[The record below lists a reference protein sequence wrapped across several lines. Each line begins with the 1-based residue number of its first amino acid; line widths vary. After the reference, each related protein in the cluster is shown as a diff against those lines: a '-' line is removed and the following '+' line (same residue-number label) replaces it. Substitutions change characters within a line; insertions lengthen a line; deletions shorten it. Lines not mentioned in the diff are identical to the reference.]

1 MAITRIVGPN
11 GEPLE
16 NVFASSISPDGD
28 TLLLQRG
35 SSFDAAIYDV
45 NSGGFTLLPNA
56 VEGQQSPQFNYEGLS
71 SGNLLLLQAEFD
83 IPNPSFFD
91 PELAVVES
99 DGTVVRVLDP
109 PAGSRYFT
117 PQFLGEDQVAV
128 RVVPVGNAE
137 APPFDVEV
145 IDLATGAA
153 TGIDVGDGGDRGLDL
168 IDASADGGVLLI
180 SPDYSA
186 EKPRFLIYDAAA
198 EQVREVPVDLPNL
211 IDTLQLT
218 LDGAGLLAIEAGA
231 SNMVKLFDLT
241 TGALRFEA
249 ELPEK
254 TSGGSLAIDSTGRFV
269 AAGSQDS
276 GVEGGGRQ
284 VLSVFDLDD
293 GGEISIELGPLFPDA
308 RLVRNP
314 SPVAVREVDGAPVVT
329 LELDVVG
336 GRRLFDVGLDVLAV
350 PDQATTGGATVA
362 IDALANDVDFGDDG
376 LRLVAAG
383 PAGNGV
389 TSIDDRG
396 TTDPADDRLLYTP
409 DAGFAGTDH
418 FAYTVRDGGG
428 AVDEGEVLVLVTAPD
443 PEGFTVTTAKD
454 TVVDDGELS
463 LREAVLRANA
473 NPGADTITF
482 ADGLRGAT
490 IALQGREAGVDEGLV
505 VTDDLT
511 IDGDTLD
518 GGTGGITIGD
528 PTEPYRDVGGGYEYD
543 SGVQV
548 LRVEGAR
555 LGLEDLTITGGDTG
569 VYAADA
575 TLTATRSG
583 FEDIGA
589 FGSATG
595 IGARSSTVTLTDS
608 FISGLNGYYEPN
620 EFAISARDSDIAL
633 LRSQITGND
642 SYNGVTIGVSG
653 SLRVEES
660 LIADNDVGRYGSLVT
675 VQGDLTI
682 VNSTI
687 ANNFVDNDGGFGL
700 NSGVELLAGGTGTIT
715 NSTIAGNKFD
725 IFEVDGSSRTFALFV
740 EPGADLTLENSIV
753 LGNGSRSNP
762 SEIRDVG
769 GAIVSNGRNVF
780 SQETVEGTVATD
792 TTGSTIEDVF
802 ARINPNGA
810 GYGPQPDLADN
821 GGPTE
826 TLALLQSPTNPAIDA
841 AVAAD
846 APPVD
851 QRGFARDD
859 APDVGAFEAG
869 ADGGPGIPVLP
880 PLPELA
886 EKVPVDPARINGV
899 PLELLAP
906 SVDVTEPQTIAVF
919 PLSAEAEQ
927 ANALGY
933 VVYDEDDRIVAIKML
948 FDDIDAFIADAFVGN
963 KAFTFPIEEGQR
975 FNPFVV
981 ADGADLNPA
990 GLLDRDNDFVLLD
1003 RDGNLAGIADRRP
1016 QLFAQDDDGGL
1027 TRVEGELIFAADPKP
1042 GTPGVDPNPQGGVR
1056 ALSGYG
1062 EERNDLLIAFEDKPF
1077 DPDND
1082 FNDLVLEVD
1091 IPGFRGV
1098 PSDDAM
1104 V

>member
-1 MAITRIVGPN
+1 M
-11 GEPLE
+11 
-16 NVFASSISPDGD
+16 
-28 TLLLQRG
+28 LLL
-35 SSFDAAIYDV
+35 
-45 NSGGFTLLPNA
+45 
-56 VEGQQSPQFNYEGLS
+56 E
-71 SGNLLLLQAEFD
+71 AEFD

-153 TGIDVGDGGDRGLDL
+153 TGIDVGDGGDRGLGL

-186 EKPRFLIYDAAA
+186 EKSRFLIYDAAA
-198 EQVREVPVDLPNL
+198 EQVREVPVDLPNVL
-211 IDTLQLT
+211 STLQLT
-218 LDGAGLLAIEAGA
+218 PDGTGLLGITAEPSDTIELYDTVG
-231 SNMVKLFDLT
+231 LYDLT

-249 ELPEK
+249 ELPEE

-269 AAGSQDS
+269 AAGSQGTS
-276 GVEGGGRQ
+276 VEGGGGRR

-293 GGEISIELGPLFPDA
+293 GGETSIELGPLFLDA
-308 RLVRNP
+308 RQVQNP

-329 LELDVVG
+329 LELDVAG

-350 PDQATTGGATVA
+350 PDRATTGAATVA

-409 DAGFAGTDH
+409 DAGFAGTDR

-428 AVDEGEVLVLVTAPD
+428 TVDEGEVLVLVTAPD
-443 PEGFTVTTAKD
+443 PEGFTVTTTEDA
-454 TVVDDGELS
+454 VVDNGELS

-511 IDGDTLD
+511 IDGDPLD

-543 SGVQV
+543 GGVQV

-555 LGLEDLTITGGDTG
+555 LRLEDLTITGGDTG

-620 EFAISARDSDIAL
+620 EFAISARDSNIAL
-633 LRSQITGND
+633 LRSQVTDNG

-653 SLRVEES
+653 SLRVEQS

-675 VQGDLTI
+675 VRGDLTI

-700 NSGVELLAGGTGTIT
+700 NSGVELLDGGTGTIT

-810 GYGPQPDLADN
+810 GYKPQPDLADN

-869 ADGGPGIPVLP
+869 VGGGPGIPILP
-880 PLPELA
+880 PLPDLA
-886 EKVPVDPARINGV
+886 EKVSVDPARINGV

-906 SVDVTEPQTIAVF
+906 VADAFPLEVSVF

-933 VVYDEDDRIVAIKML
+933 VVYDEDDRIVETKML
-948 FDDIDAFIADAFVGN
+948 FEDIDAFIADAAVGN
-963 KAFTFPIEEGQR
+963 EAFTFLFEEGQR

-990 GLLDRDNDFVLLD
+990 GLLESDNDFVLLD

-1016 QLFAQDDDGGL
+1016 QLFAQEDGGGL
-1027 TRVEGELIFAADPKP
+1027 TRVEGELIFAADPRP
-1042 GTPGVDPNPQGGVR
+1042 GTPGVEPNPKGEVR
-1056 ALSGYG
+1056 TLSGYG
-1062 EERNDLLIAFEDKPF
+1062 EERGNLLIAFEDKPF
-1077 DPDND
+1077 DPDDD
-1082 FNDLVLEVD
+1082 FNDFVLEIE

-1098 PSDDAM
+1098 PSDDAL

>member
-16 NVFASSISPDGD
+16 NAFVSNISPDGD

-56 VEGQQSPQFNYEGLS
+56 VEGQQSSQFNYEGLS
-71 SGNLLLLQAEFD
+71 SGNLLLLEAEFD
-83 IPNPSFFD
+83 IPNHGFFD

-99 DGTVVRVLDP
+99 DGTVARVLDP

-117 PQFLGEDQVAV
+117 PQFLGEDRVAV
-128 RVVPVGNAE
+128 GVSPLGN
-137 APPFDVEV
+137 VEV

-153 TGIDVGDGGDRGLDL
+153 TGIDVGDGGDRGLGL

-186 EKPRFLIYDAAA
+186 EKSRFLIYDAAA

-218 LDGAGLLAIEAGA
+218 PDGAGLLAIEADA

-241 TGALRFEA
+241 TGTLRFEA

-269 AAGSQDS
+269 AAGSQHS
-276 GVEGGGRQ
+276 GVGGGGRQ

-293 GGEISIELGPLFPDA
+293 GGETSIELGPLFPDA

-350 PDQATTGGATVA
+350 PDRATTGGATVA

-409 DAGFAGTDH
+409 DAGFAGTDR
-418 FAYTVRDGGG
+418 FAYTVRDGGD

-443 PEGFTVTTAKD
+443 PKGFTVTTAKD

-543 SGVQV
+543 GGVQV

-620 EFAISARDSDIAL
+620 ESAISARDSDIAL
-633 LRSQITGND
+633 LRSQVTDNG

-675 VQGDLTI
+675 VRGDLTI

-725 IFEVDGSSRTFALFV
+725 IFEMDGSSRTFALFV

-802 ARINPNGA
+802 AHINPNGA
-810 GYGPQPDLADN
+810 GYKPQPDLADN

-869 ADGGPGIPVLP
+869 VGGGPGIPILP
-880 PLPELA
+880 PLPDLA

-906 SVDVTEPQTIAVF
+906 VADAFPLEVSVF

-933 VVYDEDDRIVAIKML
+933 VVYDEDDRVVATKML
-948 FDDIDAFIADAFVGN
+948 FDDIDAFADAAVGN
-963 KAFTFPIEEGQR
+963 EAFTFLVEEGQR
-975 FNPFVV
+975 FNPFLV

-990 GLLDRDNDFVLLD
+990 GLLESDNDFVLLD

-1016 QLFAQDDDGGL
+1016 QLFAQEDGGGL

-1042 GTPGVDPNPQGGVR
+1042 GTPGVDPNPKGGVR
-1056 ALSGYG
+1056 TLSGYG
-1062 EERNDLLIAFEDKPF
+1062 EERGNLLIAFEDKPF
-1077 DPDND
+1077 DPDDD
-1082 FNDLVLEVD
+1082 FNDFVLEIE

-1098 PSDDAM
+1098 PSDDAL